1 MAADQSKG
9 KRDGQGQMKGQKQN
23 NYLARK
29 KKQKRD
35 RLRWLQKKQKVKK
48 LSRSEEK
55 EKMKLQAELLVS

>member
-9 KRDGQGQMKGQKQN
+9 KRDGQGQMKGQKQK

-35 RLRWLQKKQKVKK
+35 RLRWLEKKQKVTK
-48 LSRSEEK
+48 RSAKTALRYYIENF
-55 EKMKLQAELLVS
+55 

>member
-23 NYLARK
+23 NYLAGK

-35 RLRWLQKKQKVKK
+35 RLRWLQKKHKVKK